1 MNDKIEHLLK
11 VLESWEKAYLSPSA
25 TMAITEAKDTIKALY
40 QEVNMLDTLVAEL
53 RSEIEELKT
62 TKALESNVKKS
73 TRKTVK
79 NEE

>member
-25 TMAITEAKDTIKALY
+25 TMAITEAKDTIKVLC
-40 QEVNMLDTLVAEL
+40 QEVNMLDSLVAEL
-53 RSEIEELKT
+53 RSQIEELKT
-62 TKALESNVKKS
+62 VKSIDSKTKKTAG
-73 TRKTVK
+73 KTVK